1 MAGFPRGRGMS
12 REDPRMPPNP
22 NRPVPIT
29 WSASPGPAQPV
40 YRENPARVFR
50 RAPAVVASPVVGS
63 PPLIPDSV
71 VAAAAAASSPVPPL
85 MRGRGVARGRSR
97 ARAGRRM

>member
-1 MAGFPRGRGMS
+1 MGSFPRGRGMS
-12 REDPRMPPNP
+12 RDQDARNMAPNP

-29 WSASPGPAQPV
+29 WSASPAQPV
-40 YRENPARVFR
+40 YSENPARVYR
-50 RAPAVVASPVVGS
+50 RPPVVVASPVGS
-63 PPLIPDSV
+63 PSV
-71 VAAAAAASSPVPPL
+71 IADQPVGAAAVAASPIPPL